1 MLIRCLLFVTLLLGS
16 CLGNAQDLNGI
27 WRGKLTQAPGGCFIE
42 YNIELQMNYIITA
55 NTLSGKAY
63 DYHDTSKYVKLD
75 FIGRY
80 NSSTKRMVIIE
91 NTLMESHI
99 PANCIPCVKTYDLSW
114 SKSGN
119 EEILSGECKGREYG
133 SNNACPSYKIVL
145 KRVAKSD
152 FATDVE
158 QSADLQELQK
168 KLRLQPRSTELVK
181 TIIVP
186 TAEIRLDFYDNAEI
200 DNDTITV
207 LMNGKLLLYR
217 QMLKATPLT
226 LTIHAFPST
235 DYELIM
241 YADNLGSIP
250 PNTALLVITAGVKKY
265 EVRLASSEEKSA
277 AVKFRYEEPPG
288 EKIKN

>member
-1 MLIRCLLFVTLLLGS
+1 MPMRYLVFLTFLLTAFM
-16 CLGNAQDLNGI
+16 GNAQDLNGI
-27 WRGKLTQAPGGCFIE
+27 WRGTLVQAPGGCFPE
-42 YNIELQMNYIITA
+42 YNIELQINFIPTG
-55 NTLSGKAY
+55 NTLSGKAF
-63 DYHDTSKYVKLD
+63 DYRDTSKYVKLD

-80 NSSTKRMVIIE
+80 NGTTKRLVIIE
-91 NTLMESHI
+91 NTLLDTRI
-99 PANCIPCVKTYDLSW
+99 PETCVPCVKTYDLTW

-152 FATDVE
+152 FAVDVE
-158 QSADLQELQK
+158 QSADLLELQK
-168 KLRLQPRSTELVK
+168 KLRLQPRSKELVK

-186 TAEIRLDFYDNAEI
+186 SGEIRLDFYDNAEI

-207 LMNGKLLLYR
+207 LLNGKLLLYR

-226 LTIHAFPST
+226 ITLHAFPAT

-250 PNTALLVITAGVKKY
+250 PNTALLVITAGAKKY

-277 AVKFRYEEPPG
+277 AVKFRYEEPL
-288 EKIKN
+288 K